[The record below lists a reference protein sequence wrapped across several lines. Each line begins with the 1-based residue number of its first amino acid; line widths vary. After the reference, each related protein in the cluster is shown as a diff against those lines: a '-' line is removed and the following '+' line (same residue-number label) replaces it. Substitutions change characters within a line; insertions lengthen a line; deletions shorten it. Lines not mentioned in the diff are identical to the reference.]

1 MNVNDLPIIKERI
14 YEEGLVEQILEALEC
29 EYVRP
34 IGNARYEAMLPL
46 RFMKGNKRAVQV
58 KNTPSLPSHIYTTG
72 VNGDIFLLVGYILY
86 GVETQ
91 EELQDI
97 LFQCKAFVCNLFG
110 WHEYITYEQGDDFE
124 EIVEKRDYL
133 AFLRPTQ
140 KDRKKRNRLKVMRDK
155 ENQVLDKDTVFSWYR
170 QIPQGAFIEDGIS
183 VRTQKVFE
191 VMFDET
197 TMRVVFPIYNSNG
210 ELVSI
215 KGRYIGD
222 DEWVLDEIKYL
233 YLYSFDKS
241 IELFNYHRAL
251 PYIKKSGEV
260 IVFESE
266 KSCMKAYQYGFK
278 NCVAICGSE
287 LSPVQ
292 AHMLIM
298 LGVNITFAF
307 DNDMD
312 DEHVRKQAKQIRTRK
327 CFWIKD
333 TLGLLDE
340 KDAPV
345 DKGKIAW
352 IKLMNECRSV
362 I

>member
-1 MNVNDLPIIKERI
+1 MNINDLPIIKERI
-14 YEEGLVEQILEALEC
+14 YEEGLVEPILEALEC
-29 EYVRP
+29 EYITPVGTRW
-34 IGNARYEAMLPL
+34 EAQLPE
-46 RFMKGNKRAVQV
+46 RFHSNNRRSVQV
-58 KNTPSLPSHIYTTG
+58 YLSESLPSKVRSKQIS
-72 VNGDIFLLVGYILY
+72 GDIYMLVGYILY
-86 GVETQ
+86 EVETFD
-91 EELQDI
+91 ELKDVLHQV
-97 LFQCKAFVCNLFG
+97 KAWICNLLG
-110 WHEYITYEQGDDFE
+110 WHEYLEMRDDFE
-124 EIVEKRDYL
+124 EVIEKKDYL
-133 AFLRPTQ
+133 SFLRPTQ
-140 KDRKKRNRLKVMRDK
+140 KARKKRKRMQTMRDK
-155 ENQVLDKDTVFSWYR
+155 ENQVLDKDSVFSWYR
-170 QIPQGAFIEDGIS
+170 AIPHEHFIEDGIS
-183 VRTQKVFE
+183 VRTQRIFE

-197 TMRVVFPIYNSNG
+197 TMRVVFPVHNSQG

-215 KGRYIGD
+215 KGRYVGE

-233 YLYSFDKS
+233 YLYSYDKS

-251 PYIKKSGEV
+251 QYIKETGEV

-266 KSCMKAYQYGFK
+266 KSCMKAFQYGFK

-298 LGVNITFAF
+298 LGVDITFAF

-333 TLGLLDE
+333 TIGLLGE

-345 DKGKIAW
+345 DKGKVTWENLI
-352 IKLMNECRSV
+352 NECRSV
-362 I
+362 L

>member
-14 YEEGLVEQILEALEC
+14 YEEGLIEQILEALEC
-29 EYVRP
+29 EHVRP
-34 IGNARYEAMLPL
+34 IGNARYEAMLPF

-58 KNTPSLPSHIYTTG
+58 KNMPSLPSQVYTTG
-72 VNGDIFLLVGYILY
+72 VRGDIFLLVGYILY
-86 GVETQ
+86 GIETQ

-124 EIVEKRDYL
+124 EIVEKKDYL

-140 KDRKKRNRLKVMRDK
+140 KARKKRKMLKVMRDK
-155 ENQVLDKDTVFSWYR
+155 ENQVLDKNAVFSWYR
-170 QIPQGAFIEDGIS
+170 AVPHEHFIEDGIS
-183 VRTQKVFE
+183 VRTQRVFE

-197 TMRVVFPIYNSNG
+197 TMRVVFPIYDSNG

-215 KGRYIGD
+215 KGRYVGD

-260 IVFESE
+260 IVVESE
-266 KSCMKAYQYGFK
+266 KSVMKAWQYGFK

-307 DNDMD
+307 DNDMNED
-312 DEHVRKQAKQIRTRK
+312 HVRKQAKQIRTRK
-327 CFWIKD
+327 CMWIHD
-333 TLGLLDE
+333 DLGVLRE
-340 KDAPV
+340 KDSPLDA
-345 DKGKIAW
+345 DKSVW
-352 IKLMNECRSV
+352 IELYNKCKSV
-362 I
+362 L

>member
-1 MNVNDLPIIKERI
+1 MMNVNDLPVIKERI
-14 YEEGLVEQILEALEC
+14 FDEGLVEKILEELEC
-29 EYVRP
+29 EYIKPV
-34 IGNARYEAMLPL
+34 GNRYEAQLPE
-46 RFMKGNKRAVQV
+46 RFHSNNRRSVQV
-58 KNTPSLPSHIYTTG
+58 YLTETLSAKVRSKQIS
-72 VNGDIFLLVGYILY
+72 GDIYMLIGYILY
-86 GVETQ
+86 EVETFD
-91 EELQDI
+91 ELKDVLHQV
-97 LFQCKAFVCNLFG
+97 KAWVCNLFG
-110 WHEYITYEQGDDFE
+110 WHEYLEMRDDFE
-124 EIVEKRDYL
+124 EVVEKKDYL

-140 KDRKKRNRLKVMRDK
+140 KARKQRKRLQSMRDK
-155 ENQVLDKDTVFSWYR
+155 ENQVLDKESVFSWYR
-170 QIPQGAFIEDGIS
+170 AIPHVHFIEDGIS
-183 VRTQKVFE
+183 VRTQRFFE

-197 TMRVVFPIYNSNG
+197 TMRVVFPVHNSQG

-215 KGRYIGD
+215 KGRYVGT

-298 LGVNITFAF
+298 LGVDITFAF

-333 TLGLLDE
+333 TLGLLGE

-345 DKGKIAW
+345 DKGKVTW
-352 IKLMNECRSV
+352 KKLISECRSV
-362 I
+362 L